1 MARPQEE
8 ELVEIASSERSM
20 DDEVEDFDGWAEPLT
35 PHPHQLT
42 PEDQRR
48 MDALQNTPF
57 HMATPAAAPVPR
69 ARVNVAL
76 LEAESDADA
85 HEAGYPR
92 ADLVRDPA
100 TGRPVAVTDPAPT
113 SPLPPYSATE
123 VRDEDPQDLN
133 APEADDAELPRG
145 YRVVSPR
152 EFAGKG
158 ADLLNQLG
166 PHRRGKDVA
175 QFLNP
180 APAPEE
186 QAELPA
192 QVHPEHT
199 YVVYWY
205 TVSILRLSRYA
216 VHVSSVYNWV
226 GIR

>member
-1 MARPQEE
+1 MARQQEE
-8 ELVEIASSERSM
+8 ELVEIATSDRSM

-42 PEDQRR
+42 PEVQSR

-57 HMATPAAAPVPR
+57 HMATPVAAPVPR

-76 LEAESDADA
+76 LEDESDADA
-85 HEAGYPR
+85 REAGSPR
-92 ADLVRDPA
+92 A
-100 TGRPVAVTDPAPT
+100 TT
-113 SPLPPYSATE
+113 PLPPHSATE
-123 VRDEDPQDLN
+123 VLDEDPQDQN
-133 APEADDAELPRG
+133 APDAEEAELPRG

-192 QVHPEHT
+192 QVHPKHT

-216 VHVSSVYNWV
+216 VHVSFVYNW
-226 GIR
+226 INIW